1 MSKTLVSDDEVKRAL
16 GIKNFRNLSKDKI
29 MEFVSL
35 IPNMDREVAMEIIKQ
50 FPSFVDFGNTVVGQL
65 KLLVEEAI
73 NLNDNSNSASLD
85 AYHKVLDELSIL
97 LQKEHIN
104 EDERKW
110 IVKEMILVTDKMAT
124 KDSENKKLLDNFVK
138 YGGSIATGALV
149 LGAAILGVK
158 SGNIK
163 IPKIKG

>member
-1 MSKTLVSDDEVKRAL
+1 MTKTLVSGDEVKSAL
-16 GIKNFRNLSKDKI
+16 GIKDFRNLSKDKI

-35 IPNMDREVAMEIIKQ
+35 IPNMDKEVAIEIIRQ

-65 KLLVEEAI
+65 KLLVDETVKS
-73 NLNDNSNSASLD
+73 NDDSNNASLD
-85 AYHKVLDELSIL
+85 AYRKVLNELSFL

-104 EDERKW
+104 EEERKW
-110 IVKEMILVTDKMAT
+110 IVKEMILVADRMAT
-124 KDSENKKLLDNFVK
+124 KDTENKKLLDSLVK